1 MTPILRRL
9 RGTIGIG
16 LLWGTAWATLLVTIG
31 LIIGV
36 LDPASIDP
44 GEESLPV
51 AWIGLRFGFMSGVA
65 FAIILSLAEGRRT
78 LGELSLWRVTL
89 WGVLGA
95 AAFPLLTPMND
106 APAADRLSPWGR
118 LRGGMRRDCMD
129 GRTPRFEVPDR
140 DRPNRCRTTG
150 TTPRAWLAPAD
161 QGRML
166 WPGFGKDQCRQ
177 SDSGVRAAERIC
189 RD

>member
-31 LIIGV
+31 VIIGV

-106 APAADRLSPWGR
+106 ALLLTACPLGAACAAACVAIAWTAQRHDSKFLTVIGR
-118 LRGGMRRDCMD
+118 IVAA
-129 GRTPRFEVPDR
+129 P
-140 DRPNRCRTTG
+140 
-150 TTPRAWLAPAD
+150 LAPRHAR
-161 QGRML
+161 G
-166 WPGFGKDQCRQ
+166 
-177 SDSGVRAAERIC
+177 
-189 RD
+189 